1 MNIVATHPQINDKI
15 NESIERIQD
24 HDIDLNTLLA
34 MQYFPEC
41 GGLVQGTT
49 STCDRISSTPF
60 SFDKVSPFGGFLD
73 AKFLSEFAGAKTSI
87 TCSQRI
93 KRGMPSSLV
102 LASKAITSDSVDE
115 WETAPCFLQIHVM
128 GTKVLGPTSTRYA
141 PVVDFE
147 SSRLSAK
154 LASENKVSLQCS
166 GGSPTHA
173 V

>member
-1 MNIVATHPQINDKI
+1 MCLIFG
-15 NESIERIQD
+15 
-24 HDIDLNTLLA
+24 LLPFTVILMTA
-34 MQYFPEC
+34 SLSSRRNNFALPEC
-41 GGLVQGTT
+41 GGIVQGTT

-60 SFDKVSPFGGFLD
+60 SLDEISPFGGFLD
-73 AKFLSEFAGAKTSI
+73 AEFLSEFAGAKTSI
-87 TCSQRI
+87 TCSHRI

-128 GTKVLGPTSTRYA
+128 GTNVLGPTSTRYA

-154 LASENKVSLQCS
+154 LASENNVSLQCS
-166 GGSPTHA
+166 GGSPTHE
-173 V
+173 VWTLSPLWRR